1 MKLALFAA
9 LAIALCAL
17 FAWWTV
23 ARRRS
28 RARTMERLMATV
40 RVLGIHLGREWDFV
54 TIENAEIVLKNGDR
68 VIRIPALTAIEAVES
83 AAAGDVGEK
92 VRWLVN
98 HATLRQQSEKDA

>member
-1 MKLALFAA
+1 MKVALFAA
-9 LAIALCAL
+9 LALAVCAL

-28 RARTMERLMATV
+28 RAHTMERLMSTV
-40 RVLGIHLGREWDFV
+40 RVLGLHLGREWDFV

-68 VIRIPALTAIEAVES
+68 VIRIPALTAIETVES
-83 AAAGDVGEK
+83 AGDVGEK

-98 HATLRQQSEKDA
+98 HAELRKDTRA